1 MGGTAARVFIHVF
14 RRARDYL
21 GRLRVVVVVAVRVGA
36 VVVGVAVVRGA
47 VVVVADPHLLVGE
60 GPEGAEGA
68 DDVVAVVE
76 VRDRTRTLGQVCV
89 LAPSV
94 TFNFAD
100 GRASDTL
107 RPAFPTRDLRALIED
122 ELLPAYTRCL
132 YLEGEPAL
140 HGDKAAALAAA
151 MQAALAEQLRTYDA
165 FRRFTT
171 ADASAA

>member
-1 MGGTAARVFIHVF
+1 MEEGEGRADAIPPEVDGAE
-14 RRARDYL
+14 RRAE
-21 GRLRVVVVVAVRVGA
+21 RLEERS
-36 VVVGVAVVRGA
+36 GVAT
-47 VVVVADPHLLVGE
+47 
-60 GPEGAEGA
+60 
-68 DDVVAVVE
+68 E

-140 HGDKAAALAAA
+140 HSDKAAALAAA